1 LTTNLIS
8 HIDEAFESRISFP
21 IYFPPLTAAN
31 RRQIW
36 TDFLN
41 DVRMPDEAAR
51 SAVMG
56 EIGRWAELD
65 INGRQIR
72 NVILMAEK
80 LALGEEGPRLTPA
93 VVDGVLGTTMKF
105 HEFNRE
111 NKAAVEKY

>member
-1 LTTNLIS
+1 
-8 HIDEAFESRISFP
+8 
-21 IYFPPLTAAN
+21 
-31 RRQIW
+31 
-36 TDFLN
+36 
-41 DVRMPDEAAR
+41 MPDEAAR

-80 LALGEEGPRLTPA
+80 LAPGEEDSTLTPA
-93 VVDGVLGTTMKF
+93 AVDRVLGITLKF

-111 NKAAVEKY
+111 NKATVEKY

>member
-8 HIDEAFESRISFP
+8 YIDEAFESRISFP

-31 RRQIW
+31 RQIW
-36 TDFLN
+36 SDFLN
-41 DVRMPDEAAR
+41 DVLMPDEAAR

-72 NVILMAEK
+72 NVIVMAEK
-80 LALGEEGPRLTPA
+80 LALGEEGPRRLC
-93 VVDGVLGTTMKF
+93 
-105 HEFNRE
+105 
-111 NKAAVEKY
+111 

>member
-1 LTTNLIS
+1 LTSNHIS
-8 HIDEAFESRISFP
+8 CIDGAFESRISFP

-31 RRQIW
+31 RHQIW

-41 DVRMPDEAAR
+41 DVRMADEAAR
-51 SAVMG
+51 SALMG

-80 LALGEEGPRLTPA
+80 LVLGEEGSRLTPA
-93 VVDGVLGTTMKF
+93 VIDGVLGITLRF
-105 HEFNRE
+105 CEFNRK
-111 NKAAVEKY
+111 NKMTEEKN

>member
-1 LTTNLIS
+1 MTSNLIS
-8 HIDEAFESRISFP
+8 NIDEAFESRISFP
-21 IYFPPLTAAN
+21 IYFPPLTAAD

-51 SAVMG
+51 GALMG

-80 LALGEEGPRLTPA
+80 LVQGEEGSGLTPA
-93 VVDGVLGTTMKF
+93 VVDGVLGVALKF
-105 HEFNRE
+105 HESNRE
-111 NKAAVEKY
+111 KKAAVEEH